1 MSGLCG
7 VAPCAVHSSG
17 VRASDT
23 RTASGS
29 MAAVVGPVAPSSLAW
44 ATRATRVRRC
54 RARTRI
60 LLVARVPLLT
70 PSRLHPPPH
79 PSAQTDTGAVPYGL
93 VRFTLDERERGMSAW
108 VGCGAG
114 YLQLW
119 RWAPVTLTD
128 TNVEELRAAAQADS
142 LAQEQARA
150 ARSAESVKR
159 AAEAEALRAPP
170 LVVDDVCEAADPTE
184 VLATAVATGVVEAV
198 ATTPVAGLEGVTGQA
213 EAAERAA
220 GTLEA
225 LASNDD
231 DPLRPMGAS
240 QPLRAAVA
248 RGPPS
253 VALPT
258 AAVRAQ
264 DVSLD
269 DDGNGGGGGG
279 GEVGGRNGGSG
290 GGSTVAGAVVSEL
303 SSGSVAATAPSPY
316 PQFTSIKDALR
327 PVGGLPPPASASAL
341 NEEDCQG
348 LLQGRRSGHREACG
362 NGATDHA
369 SDEQAAHGSSH
380 VTQTAYAEVSRHPLS
395 LRFLLLARWHV
406 PGLGSSVARAR
417 RTRPRACAHARF
429 WPHAS
434 LPAVGLPAVMMPA
447 CSRHA

>member
-1 MSGLCG
+1 
-7 VAPCAVHSSG
+7 
-17 VRASDT
+17 
-23 RTASGS
+23 
-29 MAAVVGPVAPSSLAW
+29 
-44 ATRATRVRRC
+44 
-54 RARTRI
+54 
-60 LLVARVPLLT
+60 
-70 PSRLHPPPH
+70 
-79 PSAQTDTGAVPYGL
+79 
-93 VRFTLDERERGMSAW
+93 
-108 VGCGAG
+108 
-114 YLQLW
+114 
-119 RWAPVTLTD
+119 
-128 TNVEELRAAAQADS
+128 
-142 LAQEQARA
+142 
-150 ARSAESVKR
+150 
-159 AAEAEALRAPP
+159 
-170 LVVDDVCEAADPTE
+170 
-184 VLATAVATGVVEAV
+184 
-198 ATTPVAGLEGVTGQA
+198 
-213 EAAERAA
+213 
-220 GTLEA
+220 
-225 LASNDD
+225 
-231 DPLRPMGAS
+231 MGAS

-380 VTQTAYAEVSRHPLS
+380 VTQTAYAELECAEAEDESDGEGSITVAEEIEEAFNTLATEMGEALDAALTVPQMTCAAPRQQQRGSRFDRRADAAISIAGGHRGDRSTDGRADGGYSHPD
-395 LRFLLLARWHV
+395 LRGEELPPMRQQH
-406 PGLGSSVARAR
+406 SHDHRRATGGGR
-417 RTRPRACAHARF
+417 
-429 WPHAS
+429 
-434 LPAVGLPAVMMPA
+434 
-447 CSRHA
+447 